1 MLYWKELGDIKAS
14 LVTVITRSVF
24 FNQLLL
30 NWGLIFPQRLQKRDS
45 ISFLMIIFQRDGF
58 QVLRKTFLN
67 FKTGKRLGDLQVK
80 RAEKEF
86 TTANSLK

>member
-58 QVLRKTFLN
+58 QVLRKTFLS
-67 FKTGKRLGDLQVK
+67 FKTGKRLGDLHVK